1 MSRPD
6 ILFLVLDTQRADR
19 LSCYGYDKPTS
30 PNLDALAADATRF
43 AHAMSS
49 AQWTVPSHTSMFT
62 GTYPSIHRTQHANS
76 VVPPTLPTLAERLRA
91 GGYYTAAFCNN
102 PLVGVVNNGLRRG
115 FLSFLNYAGWLTS
128 RPNQA
133 GVQQG
138 WIGRYRQ
145 WFKRRLAAVVNFMQ
159 DSFARSDALLA
170 FAFTPIMIPLWQTAL
185 SFKGNTAK
193 SLDDAA
199 RLLIERDTE
208 QDKTAGRPVFAFVNL
223 MGTHTPY
230 QPRQRYLARF
240 APNVLY
246 DRAAQ
251 RYLRRFNADPFG
263 WMAPVS
269 PEKAAAHRDLHDGLY
284 DAEVANQDEY
294 LGQFFDKLRASGRL
308 DNMLVIIVADHGEH
322 LGEKGQMGHSFLL
335 YRELTHVPLIIREP
349 AGKQAHAK
357 LKHGTVVDEVVS
369 TRRLFHTVLD
379 AVGLADENEQPFSLL
394 QNIAEPNGD
403 DVFAEAVP
411 PSNVLAI
418 MRQNQPQSVVD
429 YRYDLTRRAV
439 WHASHKLILREDDDV
454 TNVGRKLYDYVADP
468 AEQHN
473 LNDECVAEAN
483 ELRERVLAFK
493 RSRDAVAAP
502 EKRSSEQ
509 SDPQVQRRLKALGY
523 LE

>member
-30 PNLDALAADATRF
+30 PHLDALAADATRF
-43 AHAMSS
+43 AHAMAS

-62 GTYPSIHRTQHANS
+62 GTYPSVHRTQHANS

-133 GVQQG
+133 GEQRG
-138 WIGRYRQ
+138 LIGRYRQ
-145 WFKRRLAAVVNFMQ
+145 WFKRRLAVVMHFLQ

-199 RLLIERDTE
+199 RLLIERNPEDDE
-208 QDKTAGRPVFAFVNL
+208 AAGRPIFAFVNL

-230 QPRQRYLARF
+230 QPRQRHLEQF

-251 RYLRRFNADPFG
+251 RYMRRFNADPFG

-294 LGQFFDKLRASGRL
+294 LGEFFDKLRKSGRL
-308 DNMLVIIVADHGEH
+308 DEMLVIIVADHGEH
-322 LGEKGQMGHSFLL
+322 LGEKGQMGHSFML
-335 YRELTHVPLIIREP
+335 YRELAHVPLIVRDP
-349 AGKQAHAK
+349 SGALAR
-357 LKHGTVVDEVVS
+357 GTVVDEVVS

-379 AVGLADENEQPFSLL
+379 AAGLADEAEQPFSLRK
-394 QNIAEPNGD
+394 NISEPNGD

-418 MRQNQPQSVVD
+418 MQQNQPESVTK

-439 WHASHKLILREDDDV
+439 WHASHKLVRREDDDQE
-454 TNVGRKLYDYVADP
+454 LYDYLADP
-468 AEQHN
+468 AEMQE
-473 LNDECVAEAN
+473 LSDELVSEAN
-483 ELRERVLAFK
+483 DLRERVLAFK
-493 RSRDAVAAP
+493 RAQDAVAAP
-502 EKRSSEQ
+502 AQQSAEQ